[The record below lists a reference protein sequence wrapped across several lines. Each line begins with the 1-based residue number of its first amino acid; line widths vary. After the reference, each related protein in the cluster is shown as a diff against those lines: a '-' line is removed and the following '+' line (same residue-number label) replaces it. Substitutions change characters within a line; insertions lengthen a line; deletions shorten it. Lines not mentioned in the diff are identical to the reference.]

1 MVGMSE
7 MISMAAPPFFGRP
20 ADLNQTRLKVN
31 ERPKKDGQPAGQAAI
46 GAGRVFC
53 GRNFTR
59 LLRRN
64 LVCYLIPPG
73 GGASRHAGLP

>member
-7 MISMAAPPFFGRP
+7 MISMAAPPFFGGP

-31 ERPKKDGQPAGQAAI
+31 ERPKKRRPTGRAG
-46 GAGRVFC
+46 GHRGVPHFF

-59 LLRRN
+59 LLR
-64 LVCYLIPPG
+64 P
-73 GGASRHAGLP
+73 H

>member
-1 MVGMSE
+1 MSE
-7 MISMAAPPFFGRP
+7 MISMAAPPFFGGP

-53 GRNFTR
+53 GRHIVE
-59 LLRRN
+59 LLIAAT
-64 LVCYLIPPG
+64 LMPPG
-73 GGASRHAGLP
+73 GGASRHARLP